1 LGLREIYEDDE
12 FICLVLDFQEGGS
25 LMDHLEN
32 NGTNSESEV
41 KIIIEQL
48 LLAVD
53 YLHQNEIIH
62 RYLKPDNILI
72 NKIEEGEL
80 NIKIADLGLAVKID

>member
-1 LGLREIYEDDE
+1 
-12 FICLVLDFQEGGS
+12 
-25 LMDHLEN
+25 MDHLEN

-62 RYLKPDNILI
+62 RDLKPDNILI

>member
-1 LGLREIYEDDE
+1 
-12 FICLVLDFQEGGS
+12 
-25 LMDHLEN
+25 MDHLEN

>member
-12 FICLVLDFQEGGS
+12 FMCLVLDFQEGGS

-62 RYLKPDNILI
+62 RDLKPDNILI

-80 NIKIADLGLAVKID
+80 NRKIADLGLAVKID

>member
-1 LGLREIYEDDE
+1 MGLREIYEDDE

-32 NGTNSESEV
+32 NASNSESEI

-53 YLHQNEIIH
+53 FLHQNEIIH
-62 RYLKPDNILI
+62 RDLKPDNILI

-80 NIKIADLGLAVKID
+80 NIKIADLGLAVKIE

>member
-1 LGLREIYEDDE
+1 
-12 FICLVLDFQEGGS
+12 
-25 LMDHLEN
+25 
-32 NGTNSESEV
+32 
-41 KIIIEQL
+41 L

-62 RYLKPDNILI
+62 RDLKPDNILI

>member
-32 NGTNSESEV
+32 NASNSESEI

-53 YLHQNEIIH
+53 FLHQNEIIH
-62 RYLKPDNILI
+62 RDLKPDNILI

-80 NIKIADLGLAVKID
+80 NIKIADLGLAVKIE